1 VSDGALRGTVA
12 GCILGGAMGWNVGNL
27 GGVAS
32 EMADAYGV
40 SLAAVGLMTTALFLT
55 HASVQVAA
63 GRASDRLGPL
73 GVAIAGVC
81 VICAGDLVVMIDDH
95 VALAIAGRALT
106 GVGTGLA
113 FLAGLSIVRQTGG
126 GALAQGLY
134 GGLTVGAGGVAI
146 AVVPV
151 IVDAIGWRGPFLSS
165 LVLCVAAI
173 AIVLGLR
180 PEPQPVPPHPHGRV
194 PLSRLA
200 GDTRLLRLAV
210 VFSASFA
217 LSLIIGA
224 WVTELLERHSD
235 LSSGE
240 AAAVGSLTLM
250 LGVVSRPAGGWLTRT
265 YPARTR
271 ATVAASLVAGG
282 AGTLLLVA
290 AQSAWPALLGG
301 LLVGFAAGI
310 PFAPCLAGMAA
321 VSPDAPATAIGVV
334 NGIAN
339 AVILVGTPLAG
350 ATFSMPGEGRLAFVA
365 IAALWFFA
373 LVALPSREAVA
384 EI

>member
-32 EMADAYGV
+32 ELAGAYGV

-73 GVAIAGVC
+73 RVGLVAAA
-81 VICAGDLVVMIDDH
+81 VICAGDLVAMLDDH

-106 GVGTGLA
+106 GVGTGFA
-113 FLAGLSIVRQTGG
+113 FIAGLGIVRQTGG
-126 GALAQGLY
+126 GALAQGVY
-134 GGLTVGAGGVAI
+134 GGLTLGVGGVAI

-165 LVLCVAAI
+165 VVLCVLAVAL
-173 AIVLGLR
+173 VLALR
-180 PEPQPVPPHPHGRV
+180 PAPAPVPAHPQGRL
-194 PLSRLA
+194 PLSRLV
-200 GDTRLLRLAV
+200 GDARLLRLAV
-210 VFSASFA
+210 VFSASFG
-217 LSLIIGA
+217 LSLVIGS
-224 WVTELLERHSD
+224 WVTELLERHTG
-235 LSSGE
+235 LSAGE
-240 AAAVGSLTLM
+240 AAVIGSLTLM
-250 LGVVSRPAGGWLTRT
+250 LGIVSRPAGGWLARAH
-265 YPARTR
+265 PGRTR
-271 ATVAASLVAGG
+271 PAIAVSMVAGG
-282 AGTLLLVA
+282 GGTLLLVA
-290 AQSAWPALLGG
+290 AQSAWPAIAGG
-301 LLVGFAAGI
+301 LLVGIAAGV
-310 PFAPCLAGMAA
+310 PFASCLAAAAA
-321 VSPDAPATAIGVV
+321 VRPEAPATAVGVI

-350 ATFSMPGEGRLAFVA
+350 ATFAMAGEGRIAFVA
-365 IAALWFFA
+365 IAILWLSA

-384 EI
+384 GI